1 MRVDLFLKYVCLAKS
16 RARAQA
22 LCHGGAV
29 LVNARAARP
38 SARVQEGDRLELTL
52 PGSRLIVEIAR
63 VPVRQLSKSEAPDAY
78 RIVLDE
84 RIAGDDV

>member
-22 LCHGGAV
+22 LCSGGSV
-29 LVNARAARP
+29 TINARTARP
-38 SARVQEGDRLELTL
+38 SAQVREGDRLELSL
-52 PGSRLIVEIAR
+52 PGRRLIVEIDR
-63 VPVRQLSKSEAPDAY
+63 VPARQLSKSAAPEAY

-84 RIAGDDV
+84 RTAADDA